1 MATPSKQEK
10 KEDKKE
16 VEVGSLSLDEVT
28 GTLKMVSKDK
38 KEFEIERKNA
48 FVSTLVK
55 TSLETGDEFV
65 ILS

>member
-65 ILS
+65 MS